1 MKRVGWEMAEE
12 SGDEENHPL
21 IEDAGFSSWANPQ
34 PPKSRPESPEKGLKC
49 PECGSERLSR
59 EKS

>member
-1 MKRVGWEMAEE
+1 MAEE

-34 PPKSRPESPEKGLKC
+34 PPKSRPESPEKGLKG